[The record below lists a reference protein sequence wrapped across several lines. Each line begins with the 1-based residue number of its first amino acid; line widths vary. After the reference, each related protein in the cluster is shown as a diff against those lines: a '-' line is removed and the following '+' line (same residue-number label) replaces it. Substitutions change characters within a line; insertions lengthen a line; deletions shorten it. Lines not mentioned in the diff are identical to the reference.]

1 MLFSRPFFS
10 LAIFLCMGIAPKAQS
25 SEKINCSYV
34 RDGLYELGRVK
45 GDTMRACNDL
55 IYFGAF
61 AYADGELQFVLPVNH
76 GKVSGKVRAIAHDEE
91 RKSGVIQFADGQ
103 MNVGKGLFYHQHGH
117 LSQFTFATHLK
128 VSKWKK
134 GATIVQKSDHKKNN
148 IALQLGEKEGEFIL
162 TMNNVS
168 VKAPSKGYQSGKWNY
183 VCVVFKSGNATL
195 HDNEGENAFS
205 AGLPE
210 NIPHFRGETVIGK
223 GLVGYLDETCL
234 SLVPHANLAKNAAL
248 DFNQKQWALTNVV
261 AYWKYDDAKAPS
273 KDSRTWLVRFAQ
285 LKKEL
290 KGTNAKL
297 RLGIAGGEDWKGM
310 ISQPKSRRNFAQQ
323 VSQTLQKYKI
333 VGVDLDFEWAQ
344 SAQEYE
350 NYSEAIVQ
358 MRTTLGKKPYFTV
371 SLHPVSFRI
380 SAEAIDAV
388 DFISFQNYG
397 PSPVIWPM
405 ERYISDTQKFLDYA
419 KGLHSSKDY
428 SAILKKKLLLGLPFY
443 ATAGGAGNTVSYRDL
458 VNDGL
463 KDKSLDSYTMKGK
476 TYTLSGIDTIRKK
489 TRYALDESFLGVMS
503 WDLATDTDFTDDMSL
518 NAAVAD
524 EFKKTNLQTKKAK

>member
-1 MLFSRPFFS
+1 MISIRSIFS
-10 LAIFLCMGIAPKAQS
+10 LGIMLCMGLSLKAQS
-25 SEKINCSYV
+25 SAKINCSYI

-76 GKVSGKVRAIAHDEE
+76 GKLSGKVKATHDKD
-91 RKSGVIQFADGQ
+91 RNSGVMQFFDGQ
-103 MNVGKGLFYHQHGH
+103 MNVGKGLFFHQHGH

-128 VSKWKK
+128 IDTWKK
-134 GATIVQKSDHKKNN
+134 GAYIVQKSDNKKNN

-162 TMNNVS
+162 TMNKVS
-168 VKAPSKGYQSGKWNY
+168 VKAQSQGYQAGTWNY

-195 HDNEGENAFS
+195 YDNKGDSPFS

-210 NIPHFRGETVIGK
+210 NIPHFKGETVLGK
-223 GLVGYLDETCL
+223 GLVGSLDETCL
-234 SLVPHANLAKNAAL
+234 SLVPHANLAKSQAL
-248 DFNQKQWALTNVV
+248 DFDQKQWALTHVV
-261 AYWKYDDAKAPS
+261 AYWRYDDTKSPS

-290 KGTNAKL
+290 KGTKAKL

-310 ISQPKSRRNFAQQ
+310 ISQAKSRRNFAQQ
-323 VSQTLQKYKI
+323 VSQTLQKYHI

-344 SAQEYE
+344 TAQEYE

-358 MRTTLGKKPYFTV
+358 MRAALGKKPYFTV

-380 SAEAIDAV
+380 SAAAIDAV

-397 PSPVIWPM
+397 PSPIIWPM
-405 ERYISDTQKFLDYA
+405 ERYMSDTQKFLDYA

-428 SAILKKKLLLGLPFY
+428 SVILKKKLLLGLPFY
-443 ATAGGAGNTVSYRDL
+443 ATAGGAGATLSYRDL
-458 VNDGL
+458 VKDGL
-463 KDKSLDSYTMKGK
+463 KDKSLDSYQIKGK
-476 TYTLSGIDTIRKK
+476 TYTLNGVDTIRKK
-489 TRYALDESFLGVMS
+489 TRYALDQGFLGVMS
-503 WDLATDTDFTDDMSL
+503 WDLATDTDFSDDMSL
-518 NAAVAD
+518 NAAVYD
-524 EFKKTNLQTKKAK
+524 EFKRTSSTGKKAK